1 MMIKIAV
8 CDDEEI
14 IRKQI
19 KNYISEYFSTKK
31 INFEIYEFS
40 SGIDLLQSSQKNIFS
55 FIFLDIDLGKYN
67 GVNIAKSIRD
77 IQVSP
82 INIVFVTSYEEY
94 RTKVFSIHTFD
105 YIIKPIKKDVFYK
118 VLDDL
123 MFWHN
128 EESGNS
134 RERLIFKTID
144 GIITLYIDDI
154 LYFEY
159 NNRRVDIITKNG
171 IYHMY
176 DKIKKI
182 AQKMEKYNFIFPHAA
197 YVINMKEISCYYRSS
212 NQIIMTNEESIPI
225 SQLRT
230 KKFREQYFKYIN
242 KSWN

>member
-144 GIITLYIDDI
+144 GIITLYI
-154 LYFEY
+154 
-159 NNRRVDIITKNG
+159 NV
-171 IYHMY
+171 
-176 DKIKKI
+176 
-182 AQKMEKYNFIFPHAA
+182 
-197 YVINMKEISCYYRSS
+197 S
-212 NQIIMTNEESIPI
+212 
-225 SQLRT
+225 
-230 KKFREQYFKYIN
+230 
-242 KSWN
+242 